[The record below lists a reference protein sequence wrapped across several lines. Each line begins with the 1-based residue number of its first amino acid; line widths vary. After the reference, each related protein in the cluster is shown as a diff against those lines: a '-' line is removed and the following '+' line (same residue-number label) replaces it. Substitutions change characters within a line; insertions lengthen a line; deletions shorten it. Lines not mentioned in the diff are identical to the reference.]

1 MQREKLLFVL
11 TGHDRLGDKGDAAAD
26 KTGFHLAEAARPW
39 RVLSEAGYEIE
50 FATPE
55 GGAAPIDPGSHDLD
69 DEDNKRFLDDR
80 RVSEQL
86 EKTKPLSE
94 VDIDA
99 YQAIYFPGGHGTMW
113 DLPSSEAV
121 QSAVRKAWE
130 SGKIIGAVCH
140 GPAALVDVKLSDGSW
155 LVDGKT
161 LSVFTDEEEKAV
173 EKDSAVPFLLEERLR
188 EHGASIDKAA
198 NFGKAVS
205 IDGRLVTGQNPA
217 SAIGVA
223 EGMRDLLLKRR
234 AQAA

>member
-1 MQREKLLFVL
+1 MRQEKLLFVL
-11 TGHDRLGDKGDAAAD
+11 TGHDRLGDSHDTSVG

-55 GGAAPIDPGSHDLD
+55 GGPAPIDPGSHDLD

-86 EKTKPLSE
+86 KNTKPLGDL
-94 VDIDA
+94 DIDGFESV
-99 YQAIYFPGGHGTMW
+99 YFPGGHGTMW
-113 DLPSSEAV
+113 DLPSSKTV
-121 QSAVRKAWE
+121 QSVVRKAWE
-130 SGKIIGAVCH
+130 DGKIVGAVCH

-155 LVDGKT
+155 LVDSKT

-173 EKDSAVPFLLEERLR
+173 EKDETVPFLLEKRLR
-188 EHGASIDKAA
+188 QHGARIDKAD
-198 NFGKAVS
+198 NFEKAVS

-223 EGMRDLLLKRR
+223 EGMRDLLLKHR
-234 AQAA
+234 ARAA